1 MKLVFALSLGVLLL
15 GSLGSCKKNEVKTCT
30 ARSADGTA
38 MYTVEGE
45 SVCDEQ
51 INKTAGEYCD
61 CNGE

>member
-1 MKLVFALSLGVLLL
+1 MKFVFALSLGVLLL
-15 GSLGSCKKNEVKTCT
+15 GSCKKDEVKTCT
-30 ARSADGTA
+30 ARSADGTE

-61 CNGE
+61 CNEE